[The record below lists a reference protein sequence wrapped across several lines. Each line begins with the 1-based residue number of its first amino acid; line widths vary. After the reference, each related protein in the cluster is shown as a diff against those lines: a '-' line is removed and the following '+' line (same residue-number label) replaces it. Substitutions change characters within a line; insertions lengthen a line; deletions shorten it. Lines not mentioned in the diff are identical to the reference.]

1 MADEQTG
8 LTALFGSVVRE
19 LTITGRFAA
28 FFGTALLLWNFSGVQ
43 ATKVF
48 AGLSLVF
55 FAFANASWRDRHIG
69 VYYSG
74 ERLSWHQDLIWSKV
88 FLAGLFFVLSAILF
102 VVWLRL
108 PSVRAF
114 LAASGVRL

>member
-1 MADEQTG
+1 MAGEQTG
-8 LTALFGSVVRE
+8 ITALFSSVVRE

-48 AGLSLVF
+48 AGLSLIF

-69 VYYSG
+69 IYYSG
-74 ERLSWHQDLIWSKV
+74 EKLRWHQDLIWSKV
-88 FLAGLFFVLSAILF
+88 FWAALFFAVSAILF
-102 VVWLRL
+102 AVWLRL
-108 PSVRAF
+108 PPVKTF
-114 LAASGVRL
+114 LSASGIHL